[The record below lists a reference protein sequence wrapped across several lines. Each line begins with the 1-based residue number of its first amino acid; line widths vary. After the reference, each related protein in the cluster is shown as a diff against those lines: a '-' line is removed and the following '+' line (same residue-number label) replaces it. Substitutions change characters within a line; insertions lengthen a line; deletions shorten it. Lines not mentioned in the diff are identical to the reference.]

1 MIPERDSKRNQKI
14 RFILFTSLAAF
25 GTYFCMYAFRK
36 PFSVATFEGLSHWG
50 VDYKILL
57 IVAQVVGYTLSKMLG
72 VKIISEMDRSRR
84 LYILLGFIGF
94 AELALLGFALT
105 PAPWNIGF
113 LFLNGLPL
121 GMIWGIVVSYL
132 EGRKTSEVLGV
143 ILASSFIVSSGV
155 VKSVGKFLLDNFGVS
170 EFWMPFLTGLI
181 FIIPMV
187 GFAFLLEK
195 IPPPNE
201 EDIQLK
207 SERTKMNGRE
217 RYDFYRSY
225 ALPLTLFLI
234 LFIMLT
240 AARDFRDNFAR
251 EIWDAVG
258 YSGSSTVYSVSEIP
272 IAVSVL
278 ILLALVGNITHN
290 IKALRLYHLA
300 TFLGGGLILASTLLF
315 QNFVLNPMAWMILS
329 GFGIYISY
337 LPFNG
342 IYFDRLI
349 AVFRI
354 KGNIGFLIYFYDSF
368 GYLGS
373 VMILLYKNFGQAE
386 LSWLKFFV
394 NGLYILGFTGILATT
409 LSVLYYNRKLK
420 KHEQN

>member
-1 MIPERDSKRNQKI
+1 MTQQKFSKRNQKI
-14 RFILFTSLAAF
+14 RFILFASLAAF

-36 PFSVATFEGLSHWG
+36 PFSVATFEGLSYWG

-57 IVAQVVGYTLSKMLG
+57 ILAQVFGYTLSKMLG
-72 VKIISEMDRSRR
+72 VKIISEMDRTKR
-84 LYILLGFIGF
+84 LYILLFFIGF

-105 PAPWNIGF
+105 PAPWNILF

-155 VKSVGKFLLDNFGVS
+155 VKSIGKFLLDNVGIS
-170 EFWMPFLTGLI
+170 EFWMPFLTGLL
-181 FIIPMV
+181 FILPIIA
-187 GFAFLLEK
+187 FAFMLEK
-195 IPPPNE
+195 IPPPSE
-201 EDIQLK
+201 EDIELK
-207 SERTKMNGRE
+207 SERTKMNGKE
-217 RYDFYRSY
+217 RFEFYRSY
-225 ALPLTLFLI
+225 ALPLTLFLL

-258 YSGSSTVYSVSEIP
+258 YSGSSAVYSVSEIP

-278 ILLALVGNITHN
+278 LILALVGNIRHN
-290 IKALRLYHLA
+290 RRALSLYHLT
-300 TFLGGGLILASTLLF
+300 TFLGGSLIILSTLLF
-315 QNFVLNPMAWMILS
+315 QSSLMNAMAWMIIS

-349 AVFRI
+349 AVFKIR
-354 KGNIGFLIYFYDSF
+354 GNIGFLIYFFDSF

-373 VMILLYKNFGQAE
+373 VLILLYKNFGHAE
-386 LSWLKFFV
+386 LSWLKFFI
-394 NGLYILGFTGILATT
+394 NGLYLLGFTDILATT
-409 LSVLYYNRKLK
+409 LSVLYFNRKLK
-420 KHEQN
+420 KI